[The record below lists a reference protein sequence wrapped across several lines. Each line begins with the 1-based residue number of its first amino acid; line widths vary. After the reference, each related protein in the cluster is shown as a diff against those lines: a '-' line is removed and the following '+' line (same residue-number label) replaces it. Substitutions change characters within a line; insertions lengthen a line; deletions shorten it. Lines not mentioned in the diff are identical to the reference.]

1 MRGYTNPYQTDQDPA
16 DIEYDVGAMAA
27 PNDRQFATTLAAG
40 LQILRCFTPVRP
52 VLGNSELAR
61 RTDLSRP
68 TISRFTYTLVKLGYL
83 RGDPA
88 TGKYRLGPASI
99 SLAYPLLASI
109 TMRQVARPLM
119 NELAKALHASVSMGI
134 RDRLSI
140 VYVETSRSD
149 SNWSAQLSDIGLRY
163 PIASTAIGHA
173 FVAGCEP
180 ALRESILNEI
190 KVRTPSV
197 WAKHG
202 ARLLQAQDEFSRK
215 GFCSSYGEQHPD
227 YFAVGVPMG
236 RSVEGELLVFNS
248 VAPLS
253 LASRNVIENTFGPRL
268 VALVEQLREL
278 ARVAS
283 R

>member
-1 MRGYTNPYQTDQDPA
+1 
-16 DIEYDVGAMAA
+16 MAA

-52 VLGNSELAR
+52 VLANSELAE
-61 RTDLSRP
+61 RTGLSRP
-68 TISRFTYTLVKLGYL
+68 TISRFTYTLAKLGYV
-83 RGDPA
+83 RSDPA

-109 TMRQVARPLM
+109 TLRQVARPLM
-119 NELAKALHASVSMGI
+119 NDLAKTLRASVSMGI

-149 SNWSAQLSDIGLRY
+149 LTWSAQLSDVGLRY
-163 PIASTAIGHA
+163 PIAATAIGHA
-173 FVAGCEP
+173 FVAGCD
-180 ALRESILNEI
+180 AATREGLLNEI
-190 KVRTPSV
+190 RVRTPSV

-202 ARLLQAQDEFSRK
+202 DRLLQVQDEYAKK
-215 GFCSSYGEQHPD
+215 GYCSSFGEQHPD

-236 RSVEGELLVFNS
+236 RSIEGELIVFNS

-253 LASRNVIENTFGPRL
+253 SASRSVVEKTFGPRL
-268 VALVEQLREL
+268 VAMVEQLREL
-278 ARVAS
+278 ARMAS